1 MAYVGASGDPAAF
14 ARRRSRSTE
23 FDNDEIRGTAVEGVA
38 MLQRVVDTTTD
49 MISHTSNAQLSNP
62 TLCTEWT
69 VKDLINHMVTG
80 ATMFAIS
87 AEQGSVPDEE
97 LGKLM
102 GGDNVGN
109 DPQGAWETASKR
121 ALAAFQAPGAM
132 EKIVKLPFGEMPA
145 GIALNIAIFDVATH
159 SVDLA
164 KATGQ
169 KVTDT
174 ELLEGALNIARQMLG
189 PELRQPGIF
198 GAEQPCPDSASV
210 DDRLLAFAGR
220 KI

>member
-1 MAYVGASGDPAAF
+1 
-14 ARRRSRSTE
+14 
-23 FDNDEIRGTAVEGVA
+23 VEGLE
-38 MLQRVVDTTTD
+38 MLQRVVATTTD
-49 MISHTSNAQLSNP
+49 VIGHTTKAQLSNP

-69 VKDLINHMVTG
+69 VKDVINHMVTG
-80 ATMFAIS
+80 ATMFAMS
-87 AEQGSVPDEE
+87 AEQGSIPDDV

-102 GGDNVGN
+102 GADNVGD
-109 DPQGAWETASKR
+109 DPKAAWGAAASR
-121 ALAAFQAPGAM
+121 ALTAFEAPGVM
-132 EKIVKLPFGEMPA
+132 EKVVKLPFGEMPA
-145 GIALNIAIFDVATH
+145 GVALNIAIFDVATH

-174 ELLEGALNIARQMLG
+174 EMLEDALLLAQQMMG
-189 PELRQPGIF
+189 PQLRQPGIF
-198 GAEQPCPDSASV
+198 ADEQPCPDNAGV

>member
-1 MAYVGASGDPAAF
+1 MVAVIRRARYGEVPATGNSIKAG
-14 ARRRSRSTE
+14 
-23 FDNDEIRGTAVEGVA
+23 GTVEGVA
-38 MLQRVVDTTTD
+38 MLQRVVDATTD
-49 MISHTSNAQLSNP
+49 VIGHTTSEQLANP

-69 VKDLINHMVTG
+69 VKDVINHMVTG

-87 AEQGSVPDEE
+87 AEQGSVPDEV

-102 GGDNVGN
+102 GADNVGD
-109 DPQGAWETASKR
+109 DPKGAWDTAAKR
-121 ALAAFQAPGAM
+121 ALTAFEAPGVM

-164 KATGQ
+164 RATGQ

-174 ELLEGALNIARQMLG
+174 ELLENALLLAQQMMG
-189 PELRQPGIF
+189 PQLRQPGIF
-198 GAEQPCPDSASV
+198 DDAQPCSDSAPV

>member
-1 MAYVGASGDPAAF
+1 MRLAVANGWQTVSFSFNRTLGGP
-14 ARRRSRSTE
+14 
-23 FDNDEIRGTAVEGVA
+23 AVESLV

-49 MISHTSNAQLSNP
+49 MIGNTSAQQLSNP

-87 AEQGSVPDEE
+87 AEQGSVPDDV

-102 GGDNVGN
+102 STDNVGN
-109 DPQGAWETASKR
+109 DPKGAWDTAAKR
-121 ALAAFQAPGAM
+121 AMSAFEAPGAM

-145 GIALNIAIFDVATH
+145 GVALNIAIFDVATH

-164 KATGQ
+164 RATGQ
-169 KVTDT
+169 QVTDT
-174 ELLEGALNIARQMLG
+174 EMLGDALVIAQQMLG
-189 PELRQPGIF
+189 PDLRQPGIF
-198 GAEQPCPDSASV
+198 GAEQPCPENAPV

>member
-1 MAYVGASGDPAAF
+1 
-14 ARRRSRSTE
+14 
-23 FDNDEIRGTAVEGVA
+23 
-38 MLQRVVDTTTD
+38 MLQRVVATTTD
-49 MISHTSNAQLSNP
+49 LIGHTSNAQLANP

-87 AEQGSVPDEE
+87 AEQGSIPDDEA
-97 LGKLM
+97 GKLM
-102 GGDNVGN
+102 SGDNVGD
-109 DPQGAWETASKR
+109 DPKGAWDAASKR
-121 ALAAFQAPGAM
+121 AMVAFEQPGAM

-159 SVDLA
+159 AVDLA
-164 KATGQ
+164 RATGQ
-169 KVTDT
+169 HVADT
-174 ELLEGALNIARQMLG
+174 ELLEGALLIAQQMMG
-189 PELRQPGIF
+189 PQLRQPGIF
-198 GAEQPCPDSASV
+198 GDEQPCPDNAPV

>member
-1 MAYVGASGDPAAF
+1 
-14 ARRRSRSTE
+14 
-23 FDNDEIRGTAVEGVA
+23 

-49 MISHTSNAQLSNP
+49 MISNTSSAQLSNP

-69 VKDLINHMVTG
+69 VKDLINHMVSG

-87 AEQGSVPDEE
+87 AEKGSVPDEE

-102 GGDNVGN
+102 SSDNVGD
-109 DPQGAWETASKR
+109 DPKGAWDKASKR
-121 ALAAFQAPGAM
+121 ALTAFDKPGVM
-132 EKIVKLPFGEMPA
+132 EKVVKLPFGEMPA
-145 GIALNIAIFDVATH
+145 GVALNIAIFDVATH

-164 KATGQ
+164 RATGQ

-174 ELLEGALNIARQMLG
+174 ELLEGALVIAQQMMG
-189 PELRQPGIF
+189 PQLRQPGIF
-198 GAEQPCPDSASV
+198 GDEQPCPDNAGV

>member
-1 MAYVGASGDPAAF
+1 
-14 ARRRSRSTE
+14 
-23 FDNDEIRGTAVEGVA
+23 

-49 MISHTSNAQLSNP
+49 VISHTTSEQLANP

-69 VKDLINHMVTG
+69 VKDVINHMVTG

-87 AEQGSVPDEE
+87 AEQGSVPDEV

-102 GGDNVGN
+102 GADNVGD
-109 DPQGAWETASKR
+109 DPKGAWDTAAKR
-121 ALAAFQAPGAM
+121 ALTAFEAPGVM

-164 KATGQ
+164 RATGQ
-169 KVTDT
+169 KISDT
-174 ELLEGALNIARQMLG
+174 ELLENALLLAQQMMG
-189 PELRQPGIF
+189 PQLRQPGIF
-198 GAEQPCPDSASV
+198 DDEQPCAESAPV

>member
-1 MAYVGASGDPAAF
+1 
-14 ARRRSRSTE
+14 
-23 FDNDEIRGTAVEGVA
+23 

-49 MISHTSNAQLSNP
+49 MIGHTSSAQLTNP
-62 TLCTEWT
+62 TLCTEWN

-87 AEQGSVPDEE
+87 AEQGSIPDDV

-102 GGDNVGN
+102 STDNVGN
-109 DPQGAWETASKR
+109 DPKGAWDTAARR
-121 ALAAFQAPGAM
+121 AMTAFEAPGAM

-145 GIALNIAIFDVATH
+145 GVALNIAIFDVATH

-164 KATGQ
+164 RATGQ
-169 KVTDT
+169 KVSDT
-174 ELLEGALNIARQMLG
+174 ELLEDALLIAQQMIG
-189 PELRQPGIF
+189 PDLRQPGVF
-198 GAEQPCPDSASV
+198 GDAQPCADSAPV

>member
-1 MAYVGASGDPAAF
+1 
-14 ARRRSRSTE
+14 
-23 FDNDEIRGTAVEGVA
+23 

-49 MISHTSNAQLSNP
+49 MIGNTTAAQLSNP

-69 VKDLINHMVTG
+69 VKDLINHMVSG

-97 LGKLM
+97 MGKIM
-102 GGDNVGN
+102 GSDNVGN
-109 DPQGAWETASKR
+109 DPQGAWDAASKR
-121 ALAAFQAPGAM
+121 ALAAFEAPGAM

-145 GIALNIAIFDVATH
+145 GVALNIAIFDVATH

-164 KATGQ
+164 RATGQ

-174 ELLEGALNIARQMLG
+174 ELLEGALLIAQQMVG

-198 GAEQPCPDSASV
+198 GDAQPCADTAPV

>member
-1 MAYVGASGDPAAF
+1 
-14 ARRRSRSTE
+14 
-23 FDNDEIRGTAVEGVA
+23 

-49 MISHTSNAQLSNP
+49 MIGHTTNAQLSNP

-87 AEQGSVPDEE
+87 AEQGSVPDDV
-97 LGKLM
+97 LGQLM
-102 GGDNVGN
+102 STDNVGT
-109 DPQGAWETASKR
+109 DPQGSWDTAAKR
-121 ALAAFQAPGAM
+121 AMSAFEAPGVM

-164 KATGQ
+164 RATGQ
-169 KVTDT
+169 TVSDT
-174 ELLEGALNIARQMLG
+174 EMLQDALIIAQQMLG

-198 GAEQPCPDSASV
+198 GAAQPCADTAPV